1 MAEQS
6 FQERTE
12 RATPRKRRE
21 AREKGNVPK
30 SIEVNSVVVLLMGM
44 LALRFFGKT
53 IFSRIEEAMR
63 WIFSRL
69 HVLEINVNNVPAFLW
84 SGVTFMGALLAPVVL
99 IILVAGIL
107 ANIVQSGFVFAGDPV
122 KPKLSKVSPAKGF
135 KRIFSMRSLVELIKS
150 VLKLCIVGV
159 IGYFTLKAE
168 LNVYPYLFDKDVAQ
182 VVGFIGGMSY
192 KLAIRTCL
200 VLIVLAVLDYAYQRF
215 EYEKQLRMTK
225 QEVKEEFKQ
234 SEGDP
239 LIKSRIRSIQ
249 MKQARQ
255 RMLADVPEADV
266 VVTNPIHLAVALKYE
281 SAKMAAPTVVAKGA
295 RLVAEK
301 IKEIASEHGV
311 PIVENKPVAR
321 MLFKTTEIGQAIP
334 FGQHHS
340 LDHGKTL
347 GGAVLQIGVR
357 LLAVEAVKELPGR
370 VAQVKE
376 WPPVLVNQV
385 TAVLADA

>member
-30 SIEVNSVVVLLMGM
+30 SMEINSVVVLLMGM
-44 LALRFFGKT
+44 LTLRFFGNS
-53 IFSRIEEAMR
+53 IFTRIVEAMR

-69 HVLEINVNNVPAFLW
+69 HVLEINSENIPAFLW
-84 SGVTFMGALLAPVVL
+84 SGITFMGAILAPIVL

-107 ANIVQSGFVFAGDPV
+107 SNIVQSGFVFASEPV
-122 KPKLSKVSPAKGF
+122 KPKFSKVSPAKGF
-135 KRIFSMRSLVELIKS
+135 KRIFSIRSLVELVKS
-150 VLKLCIVGV
+150 IVKLAIVGV
-159 IGYFTLKAE
+159 IGYLTLKAE
-168 LNVYPYLFDKDVAQ
+168 LDIYPFLFDKDVAQ

-192 KLAIRTCL
+192 KLAIRSCL
-200 VLIVLAVLDYAYQRF
+200 ALIVLAVLDYAYQKF
-215 EYEKQLRMTK
+215 EFEKQLRMTK

-266 VVTNPIHLAVALKYE
+266 VVTNPIHLAVALKYD
-281 SAKMAAPTVVAKGA
+281 SAEMAAPTVVAKGA

-301 IKEIASEHGV
+301 IKEIAREHGV
-311 PIVENKPVAR
+311 PIMENKPVAR

-334 FGQHHS
+334 FE
-340 LDHGKTL
+340 LYK
-347 GGAVLQIGVR
+347 AVAEI
-357 LLAVEAVKELPGR
+357 LAAIYRMKR
-370 VAQVKE
+370 KR
-376 WPPVLVNQV
+376 
-385 TAVLADA
+385 